1 MAQCA
6 LKRCRGAREAG
17 SGTGGCLGPII
28 CTRGR
33 LHPALGSHL
42 PAEDTA
48 PPLRNALHLLAAYS
62 LVYDV
67 IELFRSDIVT
77 NWQSLFG
84 LPNFVELC
92 LRQTVGRQ

>member
-1 MAQCA
+1 MRPEA
-6 LKRCRGAREAG
+6 LHGGAAKRDRAAEEMPR
-17 SGTGGCLGPII
+17 PII

-33 LHPALGSHL
+33 LHPALGRIF
-42 PAEDTA
+42 
-48 PPLRNALHLLAAYS
+48 LRKTLLRPCAVALHLLAPYS
-62 LVYDV
+62 LVYGV

>member
-1 MAQCA
+1 MRPEA
-6 LKRCRGAREAG
+6 LHGGAGEAG
-17 SGTGGCLGPII
+17 SGSGGDASTDDKH
-28 CTRGR
+28 TRA
-33 LHPALGSHL
+33 PASCSGVASVF
-42 PAEDTA
+42 
-48 PPLRNALHLLAAYS
+48 LRKTLLRPCAVALHLLAPYS
-62 LVYDV
+62 LVYGV